1 MEFLLF
7 MEVQILI
14 GTSDIGNLGFLVF
27 LGVQIIIGTLDI
39 GNLGCLL
46 SIFGRSN

>member
-1 MEFLLF
+1 